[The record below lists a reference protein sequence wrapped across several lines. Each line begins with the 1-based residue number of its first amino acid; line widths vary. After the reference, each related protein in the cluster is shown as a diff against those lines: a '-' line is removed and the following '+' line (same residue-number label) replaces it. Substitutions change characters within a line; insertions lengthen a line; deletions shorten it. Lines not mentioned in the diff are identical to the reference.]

1 MHRRLRR
8 VFQKLVGSALPFSI
22 LTGALLADRSETANP
37 YAVVPARVGEYCTV
51 CGSPLTEDDVALIVK
66 GRRFPVDK
74 SMVDVFLKNPQ
85 AYFRTKQI
93 RGALFQ
99 EELQAA
105 GATQSALTGGWFL
118 FGLYILTGL
127 VCAGLSGYIAVSK
140 GLPAIPHFFAG
151 FFLSV
156 FGLLYV
162 LTRSSHVEARNS
174 APWACQGS
182 RYACARALSGMR
194 EHQPPG
200 CGSLCCLWRRT
211 GAETAVGHG
220 QDTIARIEALLVGV
234 LTFPRGDQLLIWLKR
249 K

>member
-127 VCAGLSGYIAVSK
+127 VCAGLSGYVAVSK

-162 LTRSSHVEARNS
+162 LTRSPHVK
-174 APWACQGS
+174 
-182 RYACARALSGMR
+182 
-194 EHQPPG
+194 PG
-200 CGSLCCLWRRT
+200 T
-211 GAETAVGHG
+211 V
-220 QDTIARIEALLVGV
+220 
-234 LTFPRGDQLLIWLKR
+234 PRGLVKVPVTHAPVPCPACGNTNHPAAVRCAACGAVLAPKLQSDMARTQ
-249 K
+249 

>member
-1 MHRRLRR
+1 
-8 VFQKLVGSALPFSI
+8 
-22 LTGALLADRSETANP
+22 
-37 YAVVPARVGEYCTV
+37 V

-127 VCAGLSGYIAVSK
+127 VCAGLSGYVAVSK

-162 LTRSSHVEARNS
+162 LTRSSHVE
-174 APWACQGS
+174 
-182 RYACARALSGMR
+182 
-194 EHQPPG
+194 PG
-200 CGSLCCLWRRT
+200 T
-211 GAETAVGHG
+211 V
-220 QDTIARIEALLVGV
+220 
-234 LTFPRGDQLLIWLKR
+234 PRGLVKVPVTHAPVPCPACGNTNHPAAVRCAACGAALAPKLQSDMARTQ
-249 K
+249 

>member
-1 MHRRLRR
+1 
-8 VFQKLVGSALPFSI
+8 
-22 LTGALLADRSETANP
+22 
-37 YAVVPARVGEYCTV
+37 V

-127 VCAGLSGYIAVSK
+127 VCAGLSGYVAVSK

-162 LTRSSHVEARNS
+162 LTRSPHVK
-174 APWACQGS
+174 
-182 RYACARALSGMR
+182 
-194 EHQPPG
+194 PG
-200 CGSLCCLWRRT
+200 T
-211 GAETAVGHG
+211 V
-220 QDTIARIEALLVGV
+220 
-234 LTFPRGDQLLIWLKR
+234 PRGLVKVPVTHAPVPCPACGNTNHPAAVRCAACGAVLAPKLQSDMARTQ
-249 K
+249 

>member
-162 LTRSSHVEARNS
+162 LTQSSHVK
-174 APWACQGS
+174 
-182 RYACARALSGMR
+182 
-194 EHQPPG
+194 PG
-200 CGSLCCLWRRT
+200 T
-211 GAETAVGHG
+211 V
-220 QDTIARIEALLVGV
+220 
-234 LTFPRGDQLLIWLKR
+234 PRGLVKVPVTHAPVPCPACGNTNHPAAVRCAACGAVLAPKLQSDMARTQ
-249 K
+249 

>member
-8 VFQKLVGSALPFSI
+8 VFQKLVGSALPLLI

-37 YAVVPARVGEYCTV
+37 YPVVPARVGEYCTV
-51 CGSPLTEDDVALIVK
+51 CGSALTEDDVALIVK

-74 SMVDVFLKNPQ
+74 SMVDIFLKNPQ

-99 EELQAA
+99 EELQAAA

-162 LTRSSHVEARNS
+162 LTRSSHVK
-174 APWACQGS
+174 
-182 RYACARALSGMR
+182 
-194 EHQPPG
+194 PG
-200 CGSLCCLWRRT
+200 T
-211 GAETAVGHG
+211 V
-220 QDTIARIEALLVGV
+220 
-234 LTFPRGDQLLIWLKR
+234 PRGLVKVPVTHAPVPCPACGNTNHPAAARCAACGAALAPKLQSDMARTQ
-249 K
+249 

>member
-105 GATQSALTGGWFL
+105 GATQSALTWGMVSVWTLHSDRFSVRGPQRLHCSFQRPACDSSFL
-118 FGLYILTGL
+118 CRLLLKCFRASLRPDT
-127 VCAGLSGYIAVSK
+127 VVSCQAGNG
-140 GLPAIPHFFAG
+140 
-151 FFLSV
+151 
-156 FGLLYV
+156 
-162 LTRSSHVEARNS
+162 

-249 K
+249 E